1 MEAPDHSLFK
11 KEDKVN
17 SFKILLSF
25 ALVYIIWGST
35 YIAIKFALQSF
46 QPFFMGGIRFTFA
59 GLLMCLVA
67 IFRGERPPQMKELV
81 SATILGTLLLVF
93 GSTGVALAEKTVAT
107 GLVSLLVTSVPI
119 YIVLLQWLFSGKR
132 PSGKTWLGLFM
143 GIVGLSL
150 LLDLDSLDKDGEVD
164 LFGATCVLVGA
175 FGSACGAIYTRKAV
189 NHPSQVYSVGM
200 QMLAAGLILF
210 VLSFLTGE
218 SGHSWSALANA
229 KGEAWLAL
237 AYLAVFGS
245 IVAFSAYVYLLQNV
259 TPSRVATYAYVNPI
273 VAVFLGWLWNG
284 EALTPRVL
292 LSGLTVLFAVWL
304 INTAR
309 RA

>member
-11 KEDKVN
+11 KEDKVD

-150 LLDLDSLDKDGEVD
+150 LLDLDSLDKDGQVD
-164 LFGATCVLVGA
+164 LFGAACVLVGA

-210 VLSFLTGE
+210 LLSCLTGE

-284 EALTPRVL
+284 EAFTPRVL
-292 LSGLTVLFAVWL
+292 LSGLTVLFTVWL